1 MRTIDIKHVV
11 FGGILVMF
19 VLTVFSCVGQ
29 SGSQVKENSTTV
41 DDMQNSDGQPVM
53 IFDTLVHDFGT
64 IIEGERVICYFDYT
78 NGGDNELMITSVEA
92 TCGCTTPDWS
102 HEPLGPGEKGSMKI
116 IFDASGRSG
125 TQIKVVTV
133 MSNASNQV
141 VRLTI
146 RANVNNS
153 V

>member
-1 MRTIDIKHVV
+1 VRTIDLKRYI
-11 FGGILVMF
+11 FGGILVTL

-29 SGSQVKENSTTV
+29 SGNQEKENV
-41 DDMQNSDGQPVM
+41 ADAGDMQNSDGQPIM

-64 IIEGERVICYFDYT
+64 LIEGEKVICYFNYT
-78 NGGDNELMITSVEA
+78 NGGDRELMITSVEA
-92 TCGCTTPDWS
+92 TCGCTTPNWS
-102 HEPLGPGEKGSMKI
+102 REPLGPGENGSMEI

-133 MSNASNQV
+133 TSNASNQV

-146 RANVNNS
+146 RANVKNS

>member
-1 MRTIDIKHVV
+1 MRTIDLKHYI
-11 FGGILVMF
+11 FGTILVTI
-19 VLTVFSCVGQ
+19 VLTVFSCGGQ
-29 SGSQVKENSTTV
+29 SGSQEKENGATAGNT
-41 DDMQNSDGQPVM
+41 QNSDGQPIM

-64 IIEGERVICYFDYT
+64 IIEGEKVICYFDYR
-78 NGGDNELMITSVEA
+78 NGGDKELMITSVEA
-92 TCGCTTPDWS
+92 TCGCTTPNWS
-102 HEPLGPGEKGSMKI
+102 HEPLGPGEKGSMEI

-133 MSNASNQV
+133 TSNASNQV

-146 RANVNNS
+146 RANVKSS